1 MIFFLGEIYNYRIL
15 KKYSNLSAAAS
26 EWKQKFIEELENISK
41 QKVVKIQYYKDK
53 PWPLGS
59 LISKNIDLSN
69 SKKSILISYLNLPFI
84 RRFIIYR
91 KIIREIKKR
100 LIKKESNIII
110 TYNFLSVDIKIAIF
124 LKKLL
129 SFSWLSICADFNDN
143 QKKSINY
150 RIVNSDKTI
159 FLSEYAYRNYKGK
172 NKLLYLGSI
181 KKIKNNRNRNINN
194 FLYSGSLGNW
204 TDIINFLKEFSKTK
218 NKKIKLYITTNNK
231 KKSIN
236 SYLNKDKRIIYL
248 GYLKD
253 DQYKNLINK
262 IDCFVNLRD
271 EKNINNLYNFPS
283 KLLRY
288 FYYNK
293 PIISSYM
300 INLPSDL
307 KKTLIMKTKRQSY
320 LDLINFAL
328 QMKVKDIKI
337 VKKKMRNFVLN
348 KINNDKTFLQN
359 ISKIVNK

>member
-1 MIFFLGEIYNYRIL
+1 VIFFLGEIYNYRIL
-15 KKYSNLSAAAS
+15 KKNSNLSAAAS
-26 EWKQKFIEELENISK
+26 EWKQKFIEEVENISK
-41 QKVVKIQYYKDK
+41 QKVIKIQYYKNR

-59 LISKNIDLSN
+59 FISKNIDLSDSKN
-69 SKKSILISYLNLPFI
+69 SIYISYINLPFI

-100 LIKKESNIII
+100 LIKKDGNIII
-110 TYNFLSVDIKIAIF
+110 TYNFLSTDVKIAIF
-124 LKKLL
+124 LKRLL

-181 KKIKNNRNRNINN
+181 KKIQNNRNRKIKN

-204 TDIINFLKEFSKTK
+204 TDINNFLNEFNKNK

-231 KKSIN
+231 KKSIDN
-236 SYLNKDKRIIYL
+236 YLNKDKRIIYL

-253 DQYKNLINK
+253 DEYKSLIK
-262 IDCFVNLRD
+262 QIDCFVNLRD

-288 FYYNK
+288 FYFNK
-293 PIISSYM
+293 PVISSYM
-300 INLPSDL
+300 TNLSSDL
-307 KKTLIMKTKRQSY
+307 KETLIMKTKRQSY

-328 QMKVKDIKI
+328 QMNVKDIKI

-348 KINNDKTFLQN
+348 KLNKDKTFLEN

>member
-26 EWKQKFIEELENISK
+26 EWKQKFIEEVENISK
-41 QKVVKIQYYKDK
+41 QKVIKIQYYKDR

-59 LISKNIDLSN
+59 FISKNLDLSDTKN
-69 SKKSILISYLNLPFI
+69 SIYISYINLPFI
-84 RRFIIYR
+84 RRFIIFR

-100 LIKKESNIII
+100 LIKKDRNIII
-110 TYNFLSVDIKIAIF
+110 TYNFLSTDIKIAIF
-124 LKKLL
+124 LKRLL

-143 QKKSINY
+143 QKKLINY

-181 KKIKNNRNRNINN
+181 KKIQNNRNRKIKN

-204 TDIINFLKEFSKTK
+204 TDIINFLNEFSKTK

-248 GYLKD
+248 GYLD
-253 DQYKNLINK
+253 DNKYKNLINK

-271 EKNINNLYNFPS
+271 ENNINNLYNFPS

-300 INLPSDL
+300 INLSNDL
-307 KKTLIMKTKRQSY
+307 KESMIMKTKEQSY
-320 LDLINFAL
+320 LDLINYAL
-328 QMKVKDIKI
+328 KMNLKDINKVKKNMKYFIS
-337 VKKKMRNFVLN
+337 N
-348 KINNDKTFLQN
+348 KINKDKIFLEN

>member
-26 EWKQKFIEELENISK
+26 EWKKKFIEEVENISK
-41 QKVVKIQYYKDK
+41 QKVIKIQYYKDR

-59 LISKNIDLSN
+59 FISKNIDLSDSKN
-69 SKKSILISYLNLPFI
+69 SIYISYINLPFI

-100 LIKKESNIII
+100 LIKKNRNTII
-110 TYNFLSVDIKIAIF
+110 TYNFLSTDIKIAIF
-124 LKKLL
+124 LKRLL

-159 FLSEYAYRNYKGK
+159 FLSEYAYRNYNGK
-172 NKLLYLGSI
+172 NKLLYLGSVN
-181 KKIKNNRNRNINN
+181 KIQNNRNRKIKN

-204 TDIINFLKEFSKTK
+204 TDINNFLSEFNKTK
-218 NKKIKLYITTNNK
+218 NKKIKLYITTNNEK
-231 KKSIN
+231 NIIQR
-236 SYLNKDKRIIYL
+236 YLDNDKRIIYL
-248 GYLKD
+248 GYLSD
-253 DQYKNLINK
+253 DKYKYLMKK

-271 EKNINNLYNFPS
+271 QNNINNLYNFPS

-293 PIISSYM
+293 PVISSYM
-300 INLPSDL
+300 NNLSHDL
-307 KKTLIMKTKRQSY
+307 KESLIMKTKRQCY

-328 QMKVKDIKI
+328 KMNLKDISK
-337 VKKKMRNFVLN
+337 VKKKMRYFILN
-348 KINNDKTFLQN
+348 KMNQDKIFLEN
-359 ISKIVNK
+359 ISEIVNK